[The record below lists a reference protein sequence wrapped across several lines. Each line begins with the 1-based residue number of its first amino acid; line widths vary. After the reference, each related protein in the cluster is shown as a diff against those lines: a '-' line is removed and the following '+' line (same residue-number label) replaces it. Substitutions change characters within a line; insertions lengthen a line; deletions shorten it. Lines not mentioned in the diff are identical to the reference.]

1 MKTIYC
7 CPYCGSSKV
16 FEDAWSAMNWNEVPT
31 YDHKWCMN
39 CDQEVSDTIAVE
51 VDDGLLDCEVKAYV
65 HYLEEEVNDAHD

>member
-1 MKTIYC
+1 
-7 CPYCGSSKV
+7 
-16 FEDAWSAMNWNEVPT
+16 MNWSEVPT

-65 HYLEEEVNDAHD
+65 HNLEEEVNDAHD